1 MNKRTAREG
10 DIFSLSLFFFS
21 YPKNVRGSQSRSG
34 QIEQDKDAVSTLIK
48 YHNVYN
54 VHTYTQAHII
64 EYTRRRM
71 QLGCGVFFFSSYN
84 GLIWLSVRVKDGIKW
99 AQELYSVTN
108 GVEGR
113 RDQRLLNCFET
124 LAVVTCS
131 HWDVGTRFSMT
142 HNAWSESYGLEE
154 RGNRQGGSQQ
164 VDVSAPWLHTSIKTS
179 CLQNW
184 SGSSGFLT
192 FMSIP
197 KGACRELAKYDGHI
211 YFRQTRTTLFNFSVP
226 SEIQIWITQ
235 EIPSGQPAPQFVTL
249 QFVLKK
255 GAFSEIFGNNFDDK
269 SVACVAIDP

>member
-1 MNKRTAREG
+1 
-10 DIFSLSLFFFS
+10 
-21 YPKNVRGSQSRSG
+21 
-34 QIEQDKDAVSTLIK
+34 
-48 YHNVYN
+48 
-54 VHTYTQAHII
+54 
-64 EYTRRRM
+64 M

-164 VDVSAPWLHTSIKTS
+164 VDVSAPWLHTSKKRVVYRTDRAARAFSLLWAFRKEHAESWRNMMVIYTFAKQGRRYSTS
-179 CLQNW
+179 AFLRKFKF
-184 SGSSGFLT
+184 GS
-192 FMSIP
+192 
-197 KGACRELAKYDGHI
+197 
-211 YFRQTRTTLFNFSVP
+211 
-226 SEIQIWITQ
+226 
-235 EIPSGQPAPQFVTL
+235 
-249 QFVLKK
+249 LKK
-255 GAFSEIFGNNFDDK
+255 SHRGNQHLNLLPCNLSSRKVLFQRY
-269 SVACVAIDP
+269 SAIILTIRMSRVFPSIHRWR